1 MRTSYIR
8 VRLEFLRYP
17 HLIPYFFNS
26 SGFGPPWNFTSTSAW
41 TWVGHPV
48 SGRILQTLRAI
59 NTRFPFGFGTEYLN
73 LACNIHSLDRSTKST
88 ISHMKSALSA
98 CKHRVSGS
106 FSLPFRGSFQLSI
119 TVLSAIGHQV
129 VFRLGGWSPRLPT
142 GFLVSG
148 GTLDP
153 ALSISFS
160 LTGLLPTMVCL
171 PIHFC

>member
-17 HLIPYFFNS
+17 QFIPYFFNR

-41 TWVGHPV
+41 PWVGHPV
-48 SGRILQTLRAI
+48 SGRIQQTLRAI

-73 LACNIHSLDRSTKST
+73 LACYIHSLDRSTKST
-88 ISHMKSALSA
+88 ISRIYSALSA

-106 FSLPFRGSFQLSI
+106 LSLPSRGSFQRSI
-119 TVLSAIGHQV
+119 TVLFTIGHQV

-153 ALSISFS
+153 AILKFLS

-171 PIHFC
+171 PRQFC